1 MGLPRRCPGQ
11 AVPPPWRHTMMQLRL
26 SAALGLAVC
35 GHAAA
40 AGPAAAANVFVDT
53 DVQSANTLRYADFAN
68 QDNHVTLSNGR
79 PGGLLLEDA
88 FSLSS
93 GQGCTPTPSSSLSA
107 TCRPTNGRPLQRYA
121 FSMNVGNDY
130 LDLRRASLAGDA
142 GVLNGGPGADSLFAG
157 GGDDT
162 INAAGDGTQDSYG
175 CGGGFDVVNA
185 DLVDH
190 HALADL
196 NFSVPGRL
204 GSNCEVVNAAP
215 VGEQPTVG
223 LPRALRARDGKVAV
237 RVACPASHDGGP
249 CSGTLTLARVLRG
262 GRSSER
268 TAALGS
274 AAFHMTLGKS
284 RTLRIAVG
292 RASGPV
298 QATATEHDSQ
308 GRPKTTTSQLSW
320 R

>member
-1 MGLPRRCPGQ
+1 MI
-11 AVPPPWRHTMMQLRL
+11 QLRL

-35 GHAAA
+35 GLAAA

-53 DVQSANTLRYADFAN
+53 DIQSVNTLRYADFAN
-68 QDNHVTLSNGR
+68 QDNHVTLSNGH
-79 PGGLLLEDA
+79 PAGLLLEDA
-88 FSLSS
+88 FEVIA
-93 GQGCTPTPSSSLSA
+93 GQGCTPTPSFSLSA

-121 FSMNVGNDY
+121 FSLNVGNDY
-130 LDLRRASLAGDA
+130 LDLRQATLAGDA
-142 GVLNGGPGADSLFAG
+142 GVLNGGPGADSVFAG
-157 GGDDT
+157 AGDDT
-162 INAAGDGTQDSYG
+162 INVAGDGTADSYG

-190 HALADL
+190 HALLADL
-196 NFSVPGRL
+196 NFSVPGRIS
-204 GSNCEVVNAAP
+204 SNCEVVNAAP

-223 LPRALRARDGKVAV
+223 LPRVLRARHGNATV
-237 RVACPASHDGGP
+237 RVACPATHDGGP

-262 GRSSER
+262 NPGAEH
-268 TAALGS
+268 TATLGS
-274 AAFHMTLGKS
+274 AAFHMALGKS

-308 GRPKTTTSQLSW
+308 GRPKTTTSQLVL